1 MSEEAK
7 QPGPAIETRHGV
19 KLLIEYG
26 PLAAFFV
33 TFYVAGFFWATGVIM
48 VASVAALTA
57 SRLRFGRFLPVPVV
71 TAVLVL
77 IFGGLT
83 LWLDDPRFI
92 KIKPTAINLL
102 FAGVLLVGL
111 WIRRPLLKLLLGEA
125 FNLTEEGWRRLTIR
139 WIGFFIALAAIN
151 EFVWRNFSDAVWV
164 NFKLFGILLLT
175 IAFAMAQ
182 VGLIKR
188 YEVSKSGG

>member
-1 MSEEAK
+1 MSEQSSLPQRRNQA
-7 QPGPAIETRHGV
+7 GL
-19 KLLIEYG
+19 KLRSIRPRLT
-26 PLAAFFV
+26 FFV
-33 TFYVAGFFWATGVIM
+33 TSRCWLLLAPRLM

-57 SRLRFGRFLPVPVV
+57 SRLTFGRFLAVPLV

-77 IFGGLT
+77 LFGGLT

-102 FAGVLLVGL
+102 FAAVLLAGL
-111 WIRRPLLKLLLGEA
+111 WMRRPLLKLLLGEA
-125 FNLTEEGWRRLTIR
+125 FNLTEEGWRLLTMR
-139 WIGFFIALAAIN
+139 WIAFFIALAGIN
-151 EFVWRNFSDAVWV
+151 ELVWRNFSDAVWV
-164 NFKLFGILLLT
+164 NFKFFGILFLT

-188 YEVSKSGG
+188 HEIKPAVE

>member
-1 MSEEAK
+1 MSEQSK
-7 QPGPAIETRHGV
+7 QPSRAESRHGI

-26 PLAAFFV
+26 PLVAFFV
-33 TFYVAGFFWATGVIM
+33 TFYVAGLFWATGVIM
-48 VASVAALTA
+48 VTSVAALTA
-57 SRLRFGRFLPVPVV
+57 SRMTFGRFLPVPVL

-111 WIRRPLLKLLLGEA
+111 WMRRPLLKLLLGEA
-125 FNLTEEGWRRLTIR
+125 FNLTEEGWRLLTIR
-139 WIGFFIALAAIN
+139 WICFFVALAAIN
-151 EFVWRNFSDAVWV
+151 ELVWRNFSDAIWV

-175 IAFAMAQ
+175 VAFAMAQ

-188 YEVSKSGG
+188 HEAKSGG

>member
-1 MSEEAK
+1 MSEQSK
-7 QPGPAIETRHGV
+7 QPSRAESRHGI

-26 PLAAFFV
+26 PLVAFFV
-33 TFYVAGFFWATGVIM
+33 TFYVAGLFWATGVIM
-48 VASVAALTA
+48 VTSVAALTA
-57 SRLRFGRFLPVPVV
+57 SRMTFGRFLPVPVL

-92 KIKPTAINLL
+92 KVKPTAINLL

-111 WIRRPLLKLLLGEA
+111 WMRRPLLKLLLGEA
-125 FNLTEEGWRRLTIR
+125 FNLTEEGWRLLTIR
-139 WIGFFIALAAIN
+139 WICFFVALAAIN
-151 EFVWRNFSDAVWV
+151 ELVWRNFSDAIWV

-175 IAFAMAQ
+175 VAFAMAQ

-188 YEVSKSGG
+188 HEAKSGG